1 MGLICSLR
9 VRRSRQAISSS
20 DLEGGWFTIDRSAK
34 STRPQDQSRNKS
46 TGKNQDE
53 NSYTRGSQ
61 TKPKTPGQK
70 TKWDRMDTDQTAS
83 TAHQKRHSNKRHALL
98 RLEPPGRG
106 DSNRLD
112 TPAFIRTTNG
122 KTTCWKPHFGVAQE
136 IRGCEKT
143 VSRKTANVFGSF
155 YPDESFCCAQGFT
168 FPASAR
174 PRPRKRKAFH
184 SPTMENAKCLG
195 QIQKT
200 SSSLITRYNY
210 HHHHHHQQSPRLY
223 SRHPRDG
230 G

>member
-83 TAHQKRHSNKRHALL
+83 TAHQKRHSNKRQALL

-143 VSRKTANVFGSF
+143 VSRKTANVLGSF
-155 YPDESFCCAQGFT
+155 FT
-168 FPASAR
+168 LM
-174 PRPRKRKAFH
+174 KAFVAH
-184 SPTMENAKCLG
+184 KGS
-195 QIQKT
+195 
-200 SSSLITRYNY
+200 
-210 HHHHHHQQSPRLY
+210 HF
-223 SRHPRDG
+223 RHPRDRDHAKEKRFTHLQWKTQNVWVKSKK
-230 G
+230 